1 MAFVPLAQFRET
13 RSGGVREV
21 LELARMTAW
30 DGKIKTIFACTLWKF
45 KWVSGTVSDKAIV

>member
-30 DGKIKTIFACTLWKF
+30 DGKIKTIFACALWKF